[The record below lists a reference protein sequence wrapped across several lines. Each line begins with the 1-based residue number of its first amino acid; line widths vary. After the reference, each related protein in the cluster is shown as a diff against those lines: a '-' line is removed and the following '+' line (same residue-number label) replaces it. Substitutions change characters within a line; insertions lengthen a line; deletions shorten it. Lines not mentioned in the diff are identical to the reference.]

1 MRIVTLAENTTVD
14 SRLHPQ
20 HGLSLYI
27 ETQRH
32 KILFDTGADALF
44 LRNAQALGIDLS
56 KVDIVIISHGHS
68 DHGGGL
74 AAFLQINTVAKVYI
88 RTSAFEPH
96 FVKVLGLKIGVGL
109 QADLAQSE
117 QIIWVDEELQ
127 IDEELYLF
135 STVAGKALLPTSGGK
150 LYKAATGKPQKDDF
164 THEQY
169 LVIAEAGQKA
179 LITGCSHKG
188 IYNIMQSAEDR
199 CGKMDSIVGGFHLFK
214 LPTHQ
219 DALIAALAE
228 KLAES
233 KAAFYTCHCTGKK
246 AYEKMKRV
254 MGDDLH
260 AIHTGSSFSPQ
271 NLPENRD

>member
-1 MRIVTLAENTTVD
+1 MRITTLAENTTVD
-14 SRLHPQ
+14 SRLHSQ

-27 ETQRH
+27 ETERH
-32 KILFDTGADALF
+32 KILFDTGANDLF
-44 LRNAQALGIDLS
+44 LRNAEALGIDLS
-56 KVDIVIISHGHS
+56 KVDTVIISHGHS

-74 AAFLQINTVAKVYI
+74 AAFLQINTDAKVYI
-88 RTSAFEPH
+88 QASAFEPH

-109 QADLAQSE
+109 QADLAQSG
-117 QIIWVDEELQ
+117 QIVWVGEELQ

-135 STVAGKALLPTSGGK
+135 STVAGKALLPTAGGK
-150 LYKAATGKPQKDDF
+150 LYKAAAGKTQIDDF

-169 LVIAEAGQKA
+169 LVIAEAGKKT

-188 IYNIMQSAEDR
+188 IYNVLQSAEER
-199 CGKMDSIVGGFHLFK
+199 CGKMDSVVGGFHLFK

-219 DALIAALAE
+219 DALIAELAE

-233 KAAFYTCHCTGKK
+233 KASFYTCHCTGQK

-254 MGDDLH
+254 MGDGLKS
-260 AIHTGSSFSPQ
+260 IGTGSVFS
-271 NLPENRD
+271 L